1 MPEVRIKSPN
11 IDDIFNKWKQKA
23 NRQKKKELEKQF
35 GTKGAVF
42 SVDTISA
49 GETVKETLK
58 EAAVYFQVEEKAETS
73 KEQKKE
79 EQGDIK
85 ELSKNTFYLIKG
97 AGVDKSKWKGP
108 DIVPMFDSIEKIP
121 CSDCKGKG
129 YIESK
134 CKECT
139 NGNKTTEMT
148 VLVGE
153 EQKKEKKPFKYGC
166 NTCYKTGAIRNRCK
180 TCDGDGTTYKWKILP
195 VPFVSKMAIVPK
207 LYSSAPT
214 KYEKQIGEEL
224 GELIESVEGI
234 KIQSVK
240 DLNDK
245 KVEPN
250 LGYYNKNI
258 SKVVKKAASDYQ
270 KFEKDKDYKIKSQIY
285 VFPLIQIFCESKK
298 GKKFEI
304 YSLGSE
310 QKFFT
315 YSNF

>member
-23 NRQKKKELEKQF
+23 YRRKKKELEKQF

-42 SVDTISA
+42 SLDTISA
-49 GETVKETLK
+49 GETVKETMK
-58 EAAVYFQVEEKAETS
+58 EASIYFLV
-73 KEQKKE
+73 EQKVESFKDQKE
-79 EQGDIK
+79 ERGDIK
-85 ELSKNTFYLIKG
+85 ELSKNSFYSLRG
-97 AGVDKSKWKGP
+97 AKIDKKKWKGL
-108 DIVPMFDSIEKIP
+108 DIVPMFDTIENVS

-129 YIESK
+129 YTETK

-139 NGNKTTEMT
+139 NGNKTTDMV
-148 VLVGE
+148 VLTGAE
-153 EQKKEKKPFKYGC
+153 AKKEKKPFKYNC
-166 NTCYKTGAIRNRCK
+166 NVCYKTGVIRNRCK
-180 TCDGDGTTYKWKILP
+180 TCDGYGTTYKWKLLP
-195 VPFVSKMAIVPK
+195 VPFISKMANVPK

-224 GELIESVEGI
+224 GEVIESVEGI
-234 KIQSVK
+234 KFTNVK
-240 DLNDK
+240 ELSDK
-245 KVEPN
+245 TIEPN

-258 SKVVKKAASDYQ
+258 SKVVKRAANDYQ
-270 KFEKDKDYKIKSQIY
+270 KFEKDKDYKIKSPIY

-304 YSLGSE
+304 YAVGSE
-310 QKFFT
+310 QKFIT